1 MARQTIK
8 KKKVACQCSPEC
20 ILTPEPGS
28 AFCKKHSKRCSIKS
42 PLSGYEP
49 DYNPDKYNKTRKM
62 RESHNCFAYA
72 FDHVEMPS
80 ELDCNENECNVSFHQ
95 PGRKSGFPK
104 WSEARGKRCPDIF
117 ARLRADAGKISS
129 SSFTHKCPA
138 GTSKIALVVAPDT
151 CNNGGKKYKS
161 CNSNKTGDYH
171 FYRQDSNGWWSHKPG
186 GTAVTNK
193 DAEGRPIWNP
203 ELAARDYR
211 DKASDTLNYKY
222 FCNYMC
228 IPRKTKYTFKRGG
241 KGKAVKYQNKT
252 YKNKSK

>member
-1 MARQTIK
+1 MARQTLK
-8 KKKVACQCSPEC
+8 KKKGICQCDKGCKLAP
-20 ILTPEPGS
+20 LPGS
-28 AFCKKHSKRCSIKS
+28 AFCKKHSKHCPIKS

-49 DYNPDKYNKTRKM
+49 DFNPDKYNRTRKM

-80 ELDCNENECNVSFHQ
+80 DTDCNEEECNIAFHQ
-95 PGRKSGFPK
+95 PGRKSGFPR

-129 SSFTHKCPA
+129 TTFKQRCPA
-138 GTSKIALVVAPDT
+138 GTSKIALVVAPDLCSST
-151 CNNGGKKYKS
+151 PCKGNKS
-161 CNSNKTGDYH
+161 GDYH

-186 GTAVTNK
+186 GTLVTNK
-193 DAEGRPIWNP
+193 DADGRPIWNP

-211 DKASDTLNYKY
+211 VLPDDTLNYKY

-228 IPRKTKYTFKRGG
+228 IPRKTKYVFKRGG
-241 KGKAVKYQNKT
+241 NKT
-252 YKNKSK
+252 HKHKSR